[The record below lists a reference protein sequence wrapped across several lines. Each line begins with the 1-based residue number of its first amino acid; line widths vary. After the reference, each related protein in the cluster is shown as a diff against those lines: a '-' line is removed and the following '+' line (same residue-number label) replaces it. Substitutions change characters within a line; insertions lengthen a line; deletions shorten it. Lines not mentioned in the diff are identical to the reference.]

1 MSLTVETSQS
11 EVQELRVAADYQREV
26 QSILVKAFGQVGSAS
41 AAESEFAER
50 QLVTVVVRIQQLFSC
65 DLLAVYAHLCLDK
78 CIESTDVHVGNPER
92 EKKHRGMYP
101 TEPPQCDCGLSS
113 SRIRVDESSV

>member
-1 MSLTVETSQS
+1 MSLAVETSQS

-50 QLVTVVVRIQQLFSC
+50 QLVTVVVRIQYNNSF
-65 DLLAVYAHLCLDK
+65 LAIFWLCTHIFVLTSVLRARMFMLATPRERK
-78 CIESTDVHVGNPER
+78 STVECTLRN
-92 EKKHRGMYP
+92 HR
-101 TEPPQCDCGLSS
+101 SA
-113 SRIRVDESSV
+113 IAV

>member
-65 DLLAVYAHLCLDK
+65 DLLAVYAHLVL
-78 CIESTDVHVGNPER
+78 T
-92 EKKHRGMYP
+92 
-101 TEPPQCDCGLSS
+101 
-113 SRIRVDESSV
+113 SVLRARMFM